1 MNSLQTF
8 TNSKRDRLLLS

>member
-8 TNSKRDRLLLS
+8 TNSKKDRLLLF